1 MQFLLFSIEIEVSS
15 LLLVPEDSVDWAP
28 CSLDWATAVVGE
40 ADRELTWVT
49 FTYHSSGP
57 IYETSAQ
64 SMELSGTCFVS
75 VCSQIDSLPREM
87 KLTNIE

>member
-1 MQFLLFSIEIEVSS
+1 MNPHILEIFNLTLQFYTIKA
-15 LLLVPEDSVDWAP
+15 PDWRP
-28 CSLDWATAVVGE
+28 YTGGFRRLGRCSLDWATAVVGE

-64 SMELSGTCFVS
+64 SMELSGT
-75 VCSQIDSLPREM
+75 
-87 KLTNIE
+87 

>member
-1 MQFLLFSIEIEVSS
+1 MGR
-15 LLLVPEDSVDWAP
+15 

-64 SMELSGTCFVS
+64 SMELSG
-75 VCSQIDSLPREM
+75 
-87 KLTNIE
+87 IEEELDELDGR

>member
-1 MQFLLFSIEIEVSS
+1 M
-15 LLLVPEDSVDWAP
+15 
-28 CSLDWATAVVGE
+28 VGE

-64 SMELSGTCFVS
+64 SMELSGSAQIEFSLIFQLIYATFV
-75 VCSQIDSLPREM
+75 REG
-87 KLTNIE
+87 LQSRPIEMRATILYLANPWTEF

>member
-1 MQFLLFSIEIEVSS
+1 MGR
-15 LLLVPEDSVDWAP
+15 

-49 FTYHSSGP
+49 FICHSSGP

-64 SMELSGTCFVS
+64 SMELSG
-75 VCSQIDSLPREM
+75 
-87 KLTNIE
+87 IEEELDELDGR